1 MILTITRLIRSQDD
15 LVSKGGNG
23 LYDNTGADQD
33 RDSDDDT
40 TGGYLSTCQT
50 PLYDTGSEIGGHSS
64 LYDIGADMQSPM
76 RGVNTSALSRGAKG
90 MELYDAG
97 DNVFAPVIHK
107 SVFVQRR
114 RRVGPQD
121 IGKRVEVTGRGMGVL
136 MSFGPH
142 HQTFNTVC
150 GVKMDE
156 DVGDHDGTVAVSCP

>member
-1 MILTITRLIRSQDD
+1 
-15 LVSKGGNG
+15 
-23 LYDNTGADQD
+23 
-33 RDSDDDT
+33 
-40 TGGYLSTCQT
+40 
-50 PLYDTGSEIGGHSS
+50 
-64 LYDIGADMQSPM
+64 MQSPM
-76 RGVNTSALSRGAKG
+76 RGGQGAKG

-121 IGKRVEVTGRGMGVL
+121 IGKRVEVAGRGMGVL

-142 HQTFNTVC
+142 HQTNNIVC

-156 DVGDHDGTVAVSCP
+156 AVGDHDGTVAVSCPLTQIELFILPLKLFILNSTITVHLSSSPLVRQAYR